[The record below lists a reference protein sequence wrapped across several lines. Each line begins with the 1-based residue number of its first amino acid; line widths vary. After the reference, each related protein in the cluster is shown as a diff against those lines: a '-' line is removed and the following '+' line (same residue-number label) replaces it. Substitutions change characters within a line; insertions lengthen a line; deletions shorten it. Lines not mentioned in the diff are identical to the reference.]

1 MCAPHC
7 QVGDLK
13 RRNVNEKFL
22 AYFFFHIAKPIFVI
36 LCYNCL
42 SLKTVASHFKNYY
55 QNFKYLSVE
64 GFFLKI
70 LVCQKLLKIIIH
82 LHYMQTY
89 IIFPT
94 NTSCCTYSCK
104 LAVFTEKHFINI
116 LLYIECVYVEAVPII
131 DRIIRWSHKLSSKS
145 QGCIIPGI

>member
-1 MCAPHC
+1 MVIIKQIKIMVKNHNRCVYKKYLFFFNKGNEFFIEGESMILEKKCKRHFKFWPFIGFVLLLPHHWKAKQMCAPHC

-70 LVCQKLLKIIIH
+70 LVC
-82 LHYMQTY
+82 
-89 IIFPT
+89 
-94 NTSCCTYSCK
+94 
-104 LAVFTEKHFINI
+104 
-116 LLYIECVYVEAVPII
+116 
-131 DRIIRWSHKLSSKS
+131 
-145 QGCIIPGI
+145 